1 MGCKFHM
8 SAGTS
13 TGTVLAALG
22 KCLKVPVN
30 YYNAGMCSFDCERDV
45 EKKKKRKNEIDGKKS
60 FRE

>member
-1 MGCKFHM
+1 M

-45 EKKKKRKNEIDGKKS
+45 EKKKKKEK
-60 FRE
+60 